1 MPCLLQY
8 HYARADSVCVC
19 VLLSTLVSFGM
30 GVNKPN
36 VRLVLHYGPPDS
48 LEAYYQQAGRAVC

>member
-8 HYARADSVCVC
+8 HYARADSVC